1 MSRTAV
7 PARPIAVARITSP
20 MAAPPA
26 GGWLAAIA
34 ANVTLSLLLRVRSLR
49 ASDVRGVKQQGN
61 HDKEDRPAE
70 ERHVHEEMSGVRDQ
84 RHDPGELLP
93 RGASLTRSITPAA
106 SSPSAAWAAIR
117 PASRPARTRS
127 TSRSRRPGT
136 GESGAGRIDRIDG
149 WSDASASW
157 RAR

>member
-1 MSRTAV
+1 MSSTAV

-34 ANVTLSLLLRVRSLR
+34 ANVTLSLLLRVRTPR
-49 ASDVRGVKQQGN
+49 ASDVRGVKHQGS
-61 HDKEDRPAE
+61 HDEEDRPAE

-93 RGASLTRSITPAA
+93 GGASLTRSITPGRRH
-106 SSPSAAWAAIR
+106 PSAAWAAMR
-117 PASRPARTRS
+117 PASRPARTRAM
-127 TSRSRRPGT
+127 SRSRR
-136 GESGAGRIDRIDG
+136 
-149 WSDASASW
+149 
-157 RAR
+157 